1 MIKQVC
7 SVKADT
13 KIIGVTMLTSLDR
26 NDLKAYGVEIP
37 ESKFVE
43 NLTNLGLN
51 LGIDG
56 IVSSPLELTRLKK
69 NLGIV

>member
-7 SVKADT
+7 SIKADT

-26 NDLKAYGVEIP
+26 NDLKAYGLEIP

-51 LGIDG
+51 Q
-56 IVSSPLELTRLKK
+56 ELME
-69 NLGIV
+69 

>member
-7 SVKADT
+7 SVKEDT

-26 NDLKAYGVEIP
+26 NDLKHGVEIP

-43 NLTNLGLN
+43 NLTNLGSKS
-51 LGIDG
+51 GIDG
-56 IVSSPLELTRLKK
+56 IVSSPLS
-69 NLGIV
+69 